1 MAQENQHAG
10 ALSKLALR
18 IRQTSENP
26 PTLSFSVENKHDA
39 PLTIL
44 RWNTPLDPLAI
55 QVGLV
60 SITPEGKSEPIE
72 VHTVQLRR
80 IMPPRPE
87 DLVTLQP
94 GESQEQEIVL
104 KEPIVALDSLGKTAR
119 VAVKGK
125 WQVVWPTTA
134 DKLSQATL
142 EKLQF
147 GEGVLTG
154 EFESAL
160 SRENSFANVSNNVSR
175 KRGLGMV
182 CAGLGQ
188 PAECDDEAN
197 HIVLEGP
204 VARRDV
210 ASSDKAANLT
220 SRRPRDWK
228 PAGPNVSVLS
238 SIPPSTGR
246 RPSFSTNSKEL
257 WIFSPQHC
265 QQWDGRDP
273 LPPRA
278 AHVSPS

>member
-1 MAQENQHAG
+1 MSNLQARSLFRPIVLIVALIFVLSTWNRSGSSRDTMAEENQHAG

-18 IRQTSENP
+18 IRQTSEKP
-26 PTLSFSVENKHDA
+26 PSLSFSVENKHDA

-94 GESQEQEIVL
+94 GESQEQEIIL

-154 EFESAL
+154 EFES
-160 SRENSFANVSNNVSR
+160 ET
-175 KRGLGMV
+175 
-182 CAGLGQ
+182 
-188 PAECDDEAN
+188 
-197 HIVLEGP
+197 I
-204 VARRDV
+204 DV
-210 ASSDKAANLT
+210 T
-220 SRRPRDWK
+220 I
-228 PAGPNVSVLS
+228 G
-238 SIPPSTGR
+238 
-246 RPSFSTNSKEL
+246 
-257 WIFSPQHC
+257 
-265 QQWDGRDP
+265 
-273 LPPRA
+273 
-278 AHVSPS
+278 

>member
-1 MAQENQHAG
+1 MAEENQHAG

-18 IRQTSENP
+18 IRQTSEKP

-154 EFESAL
+154 EFESTL
-160 SRENSFANVSNNVSR
+160 SRESFFANIKNNSTGEPGR
-175 KRGLGMV
+175 
-182 CAGLGQ
+182 
-188 PAECDDEAN
+188 PAECDDKAN

-204 VARRDV
+204 VARRGV

-220 SRRPRDWK
+220 NRRPRDWK

-238 SIPPSTGR
+238 FKPPPT
-246 RPSFSTNSKEL
+246 PPTANTKEP
-257 WIFSPQHC
+257 WIFSPHRC

-273 LPPRA
+273 VPPRA
-278 AHVSPS
+278 DHVSPS